1 LNTALP
7 LLPSSIDQNVNGDIM
22 DPILEC
28 MTMTSFGG
36 EAKSLAIQA
45 IGCARLGDYQEAEDA
60 LLKAEQA
67 LGKSHEAHTRLLN
80 YDAQNGDLHVSIFMV
95 HAADHLNA
103 AEIINVLAREIIL
116 LHKELK
122 EHV

>member
-1 LNTALP
+1 
-7 LLPSSIDQNVNGDIM
+7 M

-45 IGCARLGDYQEAEDA
+45 IECARLGNYEESENA
-60 LLKAEQA
+60 LIKAEEA
-67 LGKSHEAHTRLLN
+67 LGKSHEAHSRLLS
-80 YDAQNGDLHVSIFMV
+80 YDAQQGDLQVSIFMV

>member
-1 LNTALP
+1 
-7 LLPSSIDQNVNGDIM
+7 M
-22 DPILEC
+22 DVILEC

-45 IGCARLGDYQEAEDA
+45 IESARQGNYEEAEDA
-60 LLKAEQA
+60 LKKADEA
-67 LGKSHEAHTRLLN
+67 LGKSHEAHSNLLN
-80 YDAQNGDLHVSIFMV
+80 YDAKNGDLQVSIFMV